1 VIICLTENMCLYL
14 DLNTVSE
21 QLLVMSVARELQTVG
36 AVQRKA
42 RSAKWVLVNGLYSS
56 GAVDERR
63 RRARSRGLI

>member
-1 VIICLTENMCLYL
+1 MYVFNL

-21 QLLVMSVARELQTVG
+21 QLFVMSAAREFQTVG

-42 RSAKWVLVNGLYSS
+42 RSAKWVLVNGMYSS

-63 RRARSRGLI
+63 RRAGSRALI

>member
-1 VIICLTENMCLYL
+1 MFNL

-21 QLLVMSVARELQTVG
+21 QLLVMSVAREFQTVG
-36 AVQRKA
+36 AAQRKA

-63 RRARSRGLI
+63 